1 MRPDLNTRITPEG
14 FRSYYW
20 LKAELIAFCR
30 EKGIP
35 VTGKKSDL
43 ADRIHIFLST
53 GKVTNDI
60 KRKSSRTHESD
71 NIPLS
76 LNSRIPDNYIS
87 DERNRQFFKSHIGKH
102 FKFNVP
108 FMNWMKENPGR
119 SYREAID
126 QWNKIYLLK
135 KKGLKWEIS
144 PQFEYNQY
152 TRDFFKANPSASKD
166 DAIKC
171 WKYKKSLPGPN
182 KYERK
187 DLIALRD

>member
-1 MRPDLNTRITPEG
+1 
-14 FRSYYW
+14 
-20 LKAELIAFCR
+20 
-30 EKGIP
+30 
-35 VTGKKSDL
+35 
-43 ADRIHIFLST
+43 
-53 GKVTNDI
+53 
-60 KRKSSRTHESD
+60 
-71 NIPLS
+71 
-76 LNSRIPDNYIS
+76 
-87 DERNRQFFKSHIGKH
+87 
-102 FKFNVP
+102 
-108 FMNWMKENPGR
+108 MNWMKENPGR